1 MVHIK
6 KFIDKVSKSEGKQQK
21 DLVLPLLEARGLRDE
36 IAKLL
41 LDLNL
46 QKDESK
52 SKEEVIKVEI
62 TGGKFK

>member
-6 KFIDKVSKSEGKQQK
+6 RFLDKVSHLESRNTK
-21 DLVLPLLEARGLRDE
+21 DMVLPMSDARGLRDE

-41 LDLNL
+41 VDLNTL
-46 QKDESK
+46 KSKDTN
-52 SKEEVIKVEI
+52 KEEVIKVEI

>member
-6 KFIDKVSKSEGKQQK
+6 RFFDRVSNLESKRTK
-21 DLVLPLLEARGLRDE
+21 DLVLPMSDAKLLRDE

-41 LDLNL
+41 LDLNEC
-46 QKDESK
+46 QNKDRD
-52 SKEEVIKVEI
+52 KEEVIKVEI